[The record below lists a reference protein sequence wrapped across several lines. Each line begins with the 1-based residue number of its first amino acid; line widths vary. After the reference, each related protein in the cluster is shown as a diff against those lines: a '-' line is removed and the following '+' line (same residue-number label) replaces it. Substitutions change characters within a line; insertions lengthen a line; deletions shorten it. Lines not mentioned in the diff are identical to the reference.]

1 MLPADYDKELTPE
14 IREKMRKNL
23 VYIGIFSV
31 VMLFAGLSSAYI
43 VSAGDTF
50 WVKYN
55 LPSAFFISTTLIVLS
70 SIVLIVGIKMAQKQN
85 NPNVLKVAVPL
96 TLLLGLGF
104 TFYQFK
110 GYQELTES
118 GAYLSSRIAVTD
130 GKYGSFYEV
139 KIDGKFMEVDGND
152 YLLEGKL
159 MTDAQKTDL
168 SNFAKQFER
177 ISKIKSGDK
186 TPQFGKYTLV
196 YKNKDVVYKNGQFF
210 VDDTVAL
217 NTLDIFRLEEFS
229 WHLRD
234 GRGDFFHKGKFGKDF
249 QIFYKGKELQYKDRQ
264 LTFNGIPLSA
274 PLQLKMN
281 SSSDT
286 ASSYLYIITFLH
298 LLHILVTL
306 IIMARAT
313 VKAFNGK
320 LAIYNYLPIRT
331 LGVFWHFLGI
341 LWLYLLLF
349 LLFIH

>member
-1 MLPADYDKELTPE
+1 MLPSDYEKELTPE
-14 IREKMRKNL
+14 VREKMRKNL

-55 LPSAFFISTTLIVLS
+55 LPSAFYISTTLILLS
-70 SIVLIVGIKMAQKQN
+70 SVVLIVGIKMAQKQQK
-85 NPNVLKVAVPL
+85 PSVLKVAVPL
-96 TLLLGLGF
+96 TLILGLGF
-104 TFYQFK
+104 TVYQFK
-110 GYQELTES
+110 GYKELTET

-130 GKYGSFYEV
+130 GKYGSFYEL

-152 YLLEGKL
+152 YLLAGKL
-159 MTDAQKTDL
+159 MTEQQKNDL
-168 SNFAKQFER
+168 SKFAKQFER
-177 ISKIKSGDK
+177 ISKNTAKAPNFYDK
-186 TPQFGKYTLV
+186 YSLV
-196 YKNKDVVYKNGQFF
+196 YKNQDVSYRDGKFYIQ
-210 VDDTVAL
+210 DTVELA
-217 NTLDIFRLEEFS
+217 TLDIFRLEEFS

-234 GRGDFFHKGKFGKDF
+234 GRGDFFHRGKFGKDF
-249 QIFYKGKELQYKDRQ
+249 KVFYKGKELQYKDRT
-264 LTFNGIPLSA
+264 LMYEGVPLNA

-281 SSSDT
+281 SSADT

-306 IIMARAT
+306 IVMARAT
-313 VKAFNGK
+313 VKAFTGK
-320 LAIYNYLPIRT
+320 LEIYNYLPIRT

-341 LWLYLLLF
+341 LWVYLLLF

>member
-1 MLPADYDKELTPE
+1 MLQADYDKELTPE
-14 IREKMRKNL
+14 VREKMRKNL

-50 WVKYN
+50 WVKYD
-55 LPSAFFISTTLIVLS
+55 LPSAFYVSTTLIILS
-70 SIVLIVGIKMAQKQN
+70 SIVLIIGIKMAQKKA
-85 NPNVLKVAVPL
+85 NPSILKITVPL
-96 TLLLGLGF
+96 TLLLGIGF
-104 TFYQFK
+104 TYYQFK
-110 GYQELTES
+110 GYKELTEN

-139 KIDGKFMEVDGND
+139 KIDGKFMEVNGND

-159 MTDAQKTDL
+159 MTDAQKADL
-168 SNFAKQFER
+168 SSFASQFER
-177 ISKIKSGDK
+177 ISKKKDEKINFYD
-186 TPQFGKYTLV
+186 KYTLV
-196 YKNKDVVYKNGQFF
+196 YKNQDVSYKDGKFYVQ
-210 VDDTVAL
+210 DSVAL
-217 NTLDIFRLEEFS
+217 NTLDVFRLEEFS

-234 GRGDFFHKGKFGKDF
+234 GRGDFFHRGKIGKDF
-249 QIFYKGKELQYKDRQ
+249 KIYYKGKELQYIDRK
-264 LTFNGIPLSA
+264 LTYNGVPLNA

-306 IIMARAT
+306 LVMAKAT
-313 VKAFNGK
+313 FKAFNGK